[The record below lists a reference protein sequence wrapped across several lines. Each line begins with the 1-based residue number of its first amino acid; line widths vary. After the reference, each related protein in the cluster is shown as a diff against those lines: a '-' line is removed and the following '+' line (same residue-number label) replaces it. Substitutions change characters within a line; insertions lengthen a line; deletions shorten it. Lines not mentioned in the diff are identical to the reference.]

1 MGRKP
6 LTKKR
11 LKRPEKQREIIEK
24 LTDFFKKN
32 RLSENNMDQVAAYL
46 NKSKATIYKYFR
58 SKEEMVDLL
67 ISHKIKNIAQFAFIL
82 RDEKIDFFERY
93 KLSYELLSNNIA
105 DIPNELLI
113 DIQELYPVI
122 YKKIELLIET
132 AANELKAYYEKGID
146 LGIFNKLNATILAQ
160 NDLMFFQLLTNP
172 KFLID
177 NKLSMNQAFKDFYQ
191 IRCYGLLTSTSSA

>member
-11 LKRPEKQREIIEK
+11 LKRPEKQQEIIEK
-24 LTDFFKKN
+24 LTDFFKEN

-58 SKEEMVDLL
+58 SKEEMVDVL
-67 ISHKIKNIAQFAFIL
+67 ISHKINSIAQFAFIL
-82 RDEKIDFFERY
+82 RDENINFFERY
-93 KLSYELLSNNIA
+93 KKSYELLSNNIA

-113 DIQELYPVI
+113 DIQELYPTI
-122 YKKIELLIET
+122 YLKIELLIAT
-132 AANELKAYYEKGID
+132 AVKELKAYYEQGIA
-146 LGIFNKLNATILAQ
+146 LGIFNNLNSTILAQ

-172 KFLID
+172 QFLID
-177 NKLSMNQAFKDFYQ
+177 NKLTMNQAFKDFYQ
-191 IRCYGLLTSTSSA
+191 IRCYGLLNKDGL

>member
-11 LKRPEKQREIIEK
+11 LKRPDKQIEIIEK
-24 LTDFFKKN
+24 LTDFFKEN

-67 ISHKIKNIAQFAFIL
+67 ITHKIKSIAQFAFIL
-82 RDEKIDFFERY
+82 RDDKIDFFKRY
-93 KLSYELLSNNIA
+93 QKSYQLLSNNIA

-113 DIQELYPVI
+113 DIQELYPAI
-122 YKKIELLIET
+122 YQKIELLIQT
-132 AANELKAYYEKGID
+132 AVAELKAYYEKGIE
-146 LGIFNKLNATILAQ
+146 LGIFNKLNANILAQ
-160 NDLMFFQLLTNP
+160 NDLMFFQLLTDP
-172 KFLID
+172 QFLID
-177 NKLSMNQAFKDFYQ
+177 QGLSMDQAFKDFYQ
-191 IRCYGLLTSTSSA
+191 IRCLGLLSSTSF

>member
-11 LKRPEKQREIIEK
+11 LKRPDKQIEIIEK
-24 LTDFFKKN
+24 LTDFFKEN

-67 ISHKIKNIAQFAFIL
+67 ITHKIKSIAQFAFIL
-82 RDEKIDFFERY
+82 RDDKIDFFKRY
-93 KLSYELLSNNIA
+93 QKSYELLSNNIA

-113 DIQELYPVI
+113 DIQDLYPSI
-122 YKKIELLIET
+122 YQKIELLIET
-132 AANELKAYYEKGID
+132 AVSELKTYYEKGIE
-146 LGIFNKLNATILAQ
+146 LGIFNKLNVNILAQ

-172 KFLID
+172 QFLI
-177 NKLSMNQAFKDFYQ
+177 NQGLSMDQAFKDFYQ
-191 IRCYGLLTSTSSA
+191 IRCLGLLSSTSL

>member
-11 LKRPEKQREIIEK
+11 LKRPDKQREIIEK
-24 LTDFFKKN
+24 LTDFFKEN

-67 ISHKIKNIAQFAFIL
+67 ITHKIKSIAQFAFIL
-82 RDEKIDFFERY
+82 RNDEVDFFERY
-93 KLSYELLSNNIA
+93 NLSYELLSNNIA

-113 DIQELYPVI
+113 DIQELYPAI
-122 YKKIELLIET
+122 YQKIELLIET
-132 AANELKAYYEKGID
+132 AAAELKAYYEKGIE

-172 KFLID
+172 QFLID

-191 IRCYGLLTSTSSA
+191 IRCYGLLSSSSL